1 MNKIR
6 IVFLSFLFLFGF
18 NLTFSEGCDDYPEAL
33 GIPDFSFGEND
44 AFKIKFTNGSE
55 VAFDDFDL
63 MKDSLNFAVIEA
75 RADLLEFMEVEV
87 ARSCS
92 ENTTTNQTAR
102 YSLEGKEVDFEK
114 VRTRM
119 CDLSSRTKGYLR
131 GAPAIGNCYDP
142 GKKVLVT
149 IGISNEMVE
158 GAGVVRGAIN
168 DSLLE
173 TGGTSLSHSECT
185 SEDSD
190 DCEVEEESKAKMPL
204 NKVEAFS
211 NTEKLKKF

>member
-1 MNKIR
+1 
-6 IVFLSFLFLFGF
+6 V
-18 NLTFSEGCDDYPEAL
+18 
-33 GIPDFSFGEND
+33 
-44 AFKIKFTNGSE
+44 
-55 VAFDDFDL
+55 
-63 MKDSLNFAVIEA
+63 
-75 RADLLEFMEVEV
+75 
-87 ARSCS
+87 
-92 ENTTTNQTAR
+92 
-102 YSLEGKEVDFEK
+102 
-114 VRTRM
+114 

-131 GAPAIGNCYDP
+131 GAPPIGNCYDP

-149 IGISNEMVE
+149 IGISNETIE

-168 DSLLE
+168 DSLLG

-185 SEDSD
+185 SEDLD

>member
-1 MNKIR
+1 MKKIR
-6 IVFLSFLFLFGF
+6 IVLFSLPFLFGF
-18 NLTFSEGCDDYPEAL
+18 NLTFSEGCDDYPGQVGQATWELDGDNYKIMFTYGAEVLFDDYDLMLTSLDIAEKEA
-33 GIPDFSFGEND
+33 
-44 AFKIKFTNGSE
+44 KIKLAELMDEE
-55 VAFDDFDL
+55 VGKGCRNEDVKSSSVKYFS
-63 MKDSLNFAVIEA
+63 KDK
-75 RADLLEFMEVEV
+75 EVE
-87 ARSCS
+87 
-92 ENTTTNQTAR
+92 
-102 YSLEGKEVDFEK
+102 KETVKDR
-114 VRTRM
+114 V
-119 CDLSSRTKGYLR
+119 CVLASQSSALLTGVVNL
-131 GAPAIGNCYDP
+131 GSCYDP

-149 IGISNEMVE
+149 IGISNEMIE
-158 GAGVVRGAIN
+158 RAGIVRGAIN

>member
-1 MNKIR
+1 M
-6 IVFLSFLFLFGF
+6 
-18 NLTFSEGCDDYPEAL
+18 
-33 GIPDFSFGEND
+33 GIPDFAFGEND
-44 AFKIKFTNGSE
+44 SFKLKFTGGFE

-63 MKDSLNFAVIEA
+63 MKDSLTFATLEA

-102 YSLEGKEVDFEK
+102 YSLDGKEVDFEK
-114 VRTRM
+114 VRTRV
-119 CDLSSRTKGYLR
+119 CALSTRTIGFIR
-131 GAPAIGNCYDP
+131 GAPPIGNCYDP

-168 DSLLE
+168 DSLLG